1 MKLQVLKGQTSKS
14 VTIFIQDSSVTTGAG
29 KTGLVFNSA
38 GLAAYYVRNR
48 GLATAIT
55 LATLANAD
63 SAYSAGGFKEIDATN
78 MPGFYRLDIPDAAL
92 ATGVDDVAI
101 MLKGATNMAPVAI
114 EIQLVTQD
122 PNSAGLEGQL
132 ADSVPADGTRPTAA
146 QALYMITQFL
156 LERSVSGTTMT
167 VKKVD
172 GATTLMTFTL
182 NDATSPTSITRAT

>member
-1 MKLQVLKGQTSKS
+1 MKLHIKKGQTSKS
-14 VTIFIQDSSVTTGAG
+14 VVIFIQDSSVTTGAG

-38 GLAAYYVRNR
+38 GLVAYYVRNR
-48 GLATAIT
+48 GTATAIT
-55 LATLANAD
+55 LATLTNPD
-63 SAYSAGGFKEIDATN
+63 SAYSSGGFKEIDATN
-78 MPGFYRLDIPDAAL
+78 MPGVYRFDIPDAAL
-92 ATGVDDVAI
+92 ATGVDDVVI

-114 EIQLVTQD
+114 EIQLVTYD